1 MRYRF
6 KTQQW
11 IPYPIELVFA
21 YFANPH
27 NLAGLT
33 LDWQHFRL
41 EEAMIVPPPPRPLAP
56 EPSHRVQT
64 VAAGNG
70 SSITFSFRPVPY
82 SPVRLPWECTI
93 SHFVWNHAFADLAVR
108 SPFRY
113 WEHLHLF
120 ETETRANAAG
130 ILVQG
135 TLVKDDLE
143 YSPPGKGDV
152 AWSSALQK
160 YFVHPMVKRIFHE
173 RQEKVVK
180 ILPAVLGRII
190 PVSGQPRQQS

>member
-27 NLAGLT
+27 NLPGLT
-33 LDWQHFRL
+33 LNWQKFRL
-41 EEAMIVPPPPRPLAP
+41 EEATIVPPPPRPLAP
-56 EPSHRVQT
+56 DPAHRLHT

-70 SSITFSFRPVPY
+70 SSLTFSLRPFPY
-82 SPVRLPWECTI
+82 SPVRLPWESTI
-93 SHFVWNHAFADLAVR
+93 TNFVWNESFADLAVH
-108 SPFRY
+108 SPFHF
-113 WEHLHLF
+113 WEHVHHF

-130 ILVQG
+130 VLVQG

-143 YSPPGKGDV
+143 YSPPARGDGV
-152 AWSSALQK
+152 LPGALQK
-160 YFVHPMVKRIFHE
+160 YFIHPMVKRVFHE
-173 RQEKVVK
+173 RQAKLIK
-180 ILPAVLGRII
+180 ILPAVLGRIV
-190 PVSGQPRQQS
+190 PVG

>member
-33 LDWQHFRL
+33 LDWQYFRL

-70 SSITFSFRPVPY
+70 SSITFSFRPLPY

-93 SHFVWNHAFADLAVR
+93 SHFVWNHSFADLAVR

-130 ILVQG
+130 VLVQG

-173 RQEKVVK
+173 RQEKVAK
-180 ILPAVLGRII
+180 ILPAVLGRIV
-190 PVSGQPRQQS
+190 PVSEPFTPQS

>member
-1 MRYRF
+1 MRYHF

-27 NLAGLT
+27 NLPGLM
-33 LDWQHFRL
+33 LDWQQLRL
-41 EEAMIVPPPPRPLAP
+41 EEATIVPPPPRPLAP
-56 EPSHRVQT
+56 DPSHRLKT

-70 SSITFSFRPVPY
+70 SSLTFSYRPVPY
-82 SPVRLPWECTI
+82 SPVRLPWEAMIT
-93 SHFVWNHAFADLAVR
+93 SFVWNESFADVAVR

-113 WEHLHLF
+113 WEHMHVF

-130 ILVQG
+130 VLIQG

-143 YSPPGKGDV
+143 YSPPGSGDEG
-152 AWSSALQK
+152 WSLVLQK
-160 YFVHPMVKRIFHE
+160 YFIHRMVKRIFAE
-173 RQEKVVK
+173 RHKKLTK
-180 ILPAVLGRII
+180 ILPVVLGRIV
-190 PVSGQPRQQS
+190 PVSE